1 MQRYI
6 AVRLAQLI
14 VVVFLALTVVF
25 FMQYLAGD
33 PVALHLPLD
42 ATKEEIEAM
51 RERMGL
57 LDPLPVQYFR
67 FLSRVVHG
75 DFGESLRHTGGA
87 LPTVLSRVPATA
99 ELAALGIVVSLG
111 VAIPV
116 GVISA
121 AKRDSIFDRIGIVV
135 TVLGQAVP
143 GFWLGLMA
151 MLVFSVRLGW
161 LPTGGRGGWEHCILP
176 TLTLTAFYA
185 ARFARLSRSTMLD
198 VLGMD
203 YIRTAR
209 AKGLHERIVLYK
221 HALRNAS
228 ISILTLV
235 GLQLIQLLGGAVV
248 TETIFYWPGL
258 GRLMLQSLL
267 YRDFSVVFAGV
278 SLIAIIAAVMNLLV
292 DLAYAVM
299 DPRVSYS

>member
-1 MQRYI
+1 MRKYI
-6 AVRLAQLI
+6 VVRVAQLFI
-14 VVVFLALTVVF
+14 VVFLALTVVF
-25 FMQYLAGD
+25 FMQFLAGC
-33 PVALHLPLD
+33 PAALHLPLD
-42 ATKEEIEAM
+42 ATREDIEHM

-57 LDPLPVQYFR
+57 NDPLPVQYIR
-67 FLSRVVHG
+67 FLSRAVTG
-75 DFGESLRHTGGA
+75 DFGESLRHTGEA

-99 ELAALGIVVSLG
+99 QLAVVGLIVSLA

-116 GVISA
+116 GVVSA
-121 AKRDSIFDRIGIVV
+121 AKRGTIFDRIGIVV
-135 TVLGQAVP
+135 TVLGQAIP

-151 MLVFSVRLGW
+151 MLLFSVRLGW
-161 LPTGGRGGWEHCILP
+161 LPTGGRGSWLHFILP
-176 TLTLTAFYA
+176 TITLTAFYA

-198 VLGMD
+198 VLSAD

-209 AKGLHERIVLYK
+209 AKGLSERVVLYK

-235 GLQLIQLLGGAVV
+235 GLQLRQLLGGAVV

-258 GRLMLQSLL
+258 GRLLLQSLL

-278 SLIAIIAAVMNLLV
+278 LFIACVTATMNLLV
-292 DLAYAVM
+292 DLAYAWT
-299 DPRVSYS
+299 DPRVRYD

>member
-1 MQRYI
+1 MQRYTI
-6 AVRLAQLI
+6 VRVAQLL

-25 FMQYLAGD
+25 FMQFMTGD

-42 ATKEEIEAM
+42 ATREEIEQM
-51 RERMGL
+51 RERLGL
-57 LDPLPVQYFR
+57 HRPLPVQYVQ
-67 FLSRVVHG
+67 FLSRAVRG
-75 DFGESLRHTGGA
+75 DFGDSLRHTGA
-87 LPTVLSRVPATA
+87 AMPTVLSRVPATA
-99 ELAALGIVVSLG
+99 QLALAGIVVSLG

-116 GVISA
+116 GVVSA
-121 AKRDSIFDRIGIVV
+121 ANRESIFDRIGIIF
-135 TVLGQAVP
+135 TVLGQAIP

-151 MLVFSVRLGW
+151 MLLFSVRLGW
-161 LPTGGRGGWEHCILP
+161 LPTGGRGGWENFILP

-198 VLGMD
+198 VLGAD
-203 YIRTAR
+203 FIRTAR
-209 AKGLHERIVLYK
+209 AKGLSERVVLYK

-235 GLQLIQLLGGAVV
+235 GLQLRQLLGGAVV

-278 SLIAIIAAVMNLLV
+278 CFIAVVTAAMNLLV
-292 DLAYAVM
+292 DLAYAWT
-299 DPRVSYS
+299 DPRVRYE

>member
-1 MQRYI
+1 MTRYVV
-6 AVRLAQLI
+6 VRLSQL
-14 VVVFLALTVVF
+14 VVVVLLALTVVF
-25 FMQYLAGD
+25 FLQFLAGD

-42 ATKEEIEAM
+42 ATREEIEAM
-51 RERMGL
+51 RERLGL

-67 FLSRVVHG
+67 FLSRVVQG
-75 DFGESLRHTGGA
+75 DFGSSLRHTGGA

-99 ELAALGIVVSLG
+99 QLAALGIVVSLG
-111 VAIPV
+111 IAIPV
-116 GVISA
+116 GVVSA
-121 AKRDSIFDRIGIVV
+121 ANRESVFDRLGIVV
-135 TVLGQAVP
+135 TVLGQAIP

-161 LPTGGRGGWEHCILP
+161 LPTGGRGGLEHLILP
-176 TLTLTAFYA
+176 TITLTAFYA

-198 VLGMD
+198 VLSTE

-209 AKGLHERIVLYK
+209 AKGLSERVVLYK
-221 HALRNAS
+221 HGLRNAS

-235 GLQLIQLLGGAVV
+235 GLQLVQLLGGAVV

-278 SLIAIIAAVMNLLV
+278 SLIAIAAAVMNLLV
-292 DLAYAVM
+292 DLAYAWV
-299 DPRVSYS
+299 DPRVRYS